1 MPETAAATVQRVAA
15 NERIANL
22 DVLRGV
28 AILAILIMNIPFMGS
43 YVTLQPNDPRV
54 VSWTLADQATF
65 RFVGAFLDGTQ
76 RGLLELLFGAGVMI
90 MSRTAM
96 RSDGPIAVADLHFR
110 RNLLLVALGVF
121 QALVLFWPG
130 DILFPY
136 GLVAIFVFPFRKL
149 TARWQALI
157 GVAVI
162 LVAII
167 PSVTRYMDR
176 VELKSAAVA
185 AEAKLA
191 AKTPLTKGEQAKL
204 DEWKKK
210 VAAVRPIAQ
219 NPDKQ
224 KAAAEEKKAR
234 MGSIAG
240 YAQWTRDQWLKFNFD
255 GAGAWFGFAEIFG
268 TMLLGMALYQWGLIQ
283 GRAAA
288 GVYLAMIVVGYG
300 IGVSLRVAA
309 DAQFLRFNAEP
320 KVFGPTWDVAR
331 IALTLGHVGLIN
343 LALKSALGA
352 KLLAPFQATGKMPL
366 TTYLS
371 ASLIGMVI
379 LFPGFG
385 FGLFGRYGWA
395 GLETIAL
402 IVMAV
407 QLVAANLWLIAF
419 ETGPLEW
426 IWKSAAYG
434 KRQPFRRAAAPKG
447 ALAAAE

>member
-1 MPETAAATVQRVAA
+1 MTEPAAASVQRVTA

-22 DVLRGV
+22 DVLRGI
-28 AILAILIMNIPFMGS
+28 AILAILIMNIPFMGG
-43 YVTLQPNDPRV
+43 YVSTTPGDPRL
-54 VSWTLADQATF
+54 VSWTVADQATF

-76 RGLLELLFGAGVMI
+76 RGLLELLFGAGIMI
-90 MSRTAM
+90 MSRAAM
-96 RSDGPIAVADLHFR
+96 RPDGPVAVADLHYR

-136 GLVAIFVFPFRKL
+136 GLTAIFVFPFRKL
-149 TARWQALI
+149 AARWQALI
-157 GVAVI
+157 GVLVI
-162 LVAII
+162 LVAIV
-167 PSVTRYMDR
+167 PAVNRYNDR
-176 VELKSAAVA
+176 VELKAAAVA
-185 AEAKLA
+185 VQAKLA
-191 AKTPLTKGEQAKL
+191 AHKPVTKDEQGKL
-204 DEWKKK
+204 DEWNKK
-210 VAAVRPIAQ
+210 VAAARPLAQ

-224 KAAAEEKKAR
+224 KAVAEEKKAR
-234 MGSIAG
+234 LGPIAG
-240 YAQWTRDQWLKFNFD
+240 YATWTRDEWLKFNFAPD
-255 GAGAWFGFAEIFG
+255 AWFGFAEIFG

-288 GVYLAMIVVGYG
+288 GVYLAMIAVGYG
-300 IGVSLRVAA
+300 IGVPLRWMA
-309 DAQFLRFNAEP
+309 DTAHLRFTADP
-320 KVFGPTWDVAR
+320 KPLNMTWDVAR

-343 LALKSALGA
+343 LALKSSLGA
-352 KLLAPFQATGKMPL
+352 KLLSPFQATGKMPL

-385 FGLFGRYGWA
+385 LGLFGRYGWA

-402 IVMAV
+402 VVMAA
-407 QLVAANLWLIAF
+407 QLVAANLWLLAF

-426 IWKSAAYG
+426 FWKSAAYG
-434 KRQPFRRAAAPKG
+434 KRQPFRRAVAPKG